1 MSILLLPNK
10 KGKSKTKRGD
20 KKMASFWN
28 GLKTGFYDLVTFG
41 GYSKEREREK
51 QEELN
56 NLQMQRED
64 TAYQRTV
71 EDMNK
76 AGLNPLT
83 MSGTNNAQPLTNPIK
98 SENNTFDKAM
108 QLGQTISTVAQGLAQ
123 AKNLN
128 SSTTGMKMQNEKT
141 KMDLDYL
148 KRKGLSPAEYEHQ
161 KQKELADLNKGFWG
175 RVGNDI
181 YDKLN
186 GKIDKLIDKGTEI
199 VNQGI
204 VSLAK
209 GEFKDA
215 VEDKAADFA
224 AEKTGVV
231 GRTVKNYG
239 ENRKSIYTSLAK
251 QKMDY
256 YQKEIDYW
264 SKTPTP
270 ENLKKVNE
278 MRKKYKEAEEEL
290 EKLYGK
296 HWRNYL

>member
-1 MSILLLPNK
+1 
-10 KGKSKTKRGD
+10 
-20 KKMASFWN
+20 MANFWN
-28 GLKTGFYDLVTFG
+28 GLKTGFYDLLTFG

-56 NLQMQRED
+56 NLQMERED
-64 TAYQRTV
+64 TTYQRTV

-108 QLGQTISTVAQGLAQ
+108 QLGQTISSVASGLAQ

-128 SSTTGMKMQNEKT
+128 ASTTGMGIQNAMAQKN
-141 KMDLDYL
+141 LDYL
-148 KRKGLSPAEYEHQ
+148 NKKGLSQTEYEHQ

-175 RVGNDI
+175 RIGNDI
-181 YDKLN
+181 YEKTSE
-186 GKIDKLIDKGTEI
+186 KINNLIDKGTNI
-199 VNQGI
+199 VEEGI
-204 VSLAK
+204 KNLGK
-209 GEFKDA
+209 GEFGDA
-215 VEDKAADFA
+215 VKNDVADFA
-224 AEKTGVV
+224 AEKTGKVGKVV
-231 GRTVKNYG
+231 KAYGNYKK
-239 ENRKSIYTSLAK
+239 EIWESLAY
-251 QKMDY
+251 QEMQY

-278 MRKKYKEAEEEL
+278 MRKEYKKAEERL

-296 HWRNYL
+296 HWREYL

>member
-1 MSILLLPNK
+1 
-10 KGKSKTKRGD
+10 
-20 KKMASFWN
+20 MASFWN
-28 GLKTGFYDLVTFG
+28 GLKTGFYDLITLG
-41 GYSKEREREK
+41 GYSKERERER

-56 NLQMQRED
+56 KIQMERED
-64 TAYQRTV
+64 NAYQRTV
-71 EDMNK
+71 EDMKK

-108 QLGQTISTVAQGLAQ
+108 QLGTTIASVATGLAQ

-128 SSTTGMKMQNEKT
+128 ASTAGMGITNAMAEL
-141 KMDLDYL
+141 DLKYL
-148 KRKGLSPAEYEHQ
+148 KDKGLSPLENAHQ
-161 KQKELADLNKGFWG
+161 NQKELAEINKGFWG

-181 YDKLN
+181 YNKLD
-186 GKIDKLIDKGTEI
+186 GKIDNLLEKGTNI

-204 VSLAK
+204 ESLAK
-209 GEFKDA
+209 GEFGDA
-215 VEDKAADFA
+215 VENKVADFA
-224 AEKTGVV
+224 AANTGKL
-231 GRTVKNYG
+231 GETVKKHG
-239 ENRKSIYTSLAK
+239 ENKKLIYENLAY
-251 QKMDY
+251 QQMQY

-278 MRKKYKEAEEEL
+278 MRKKYKEAERKL

-296 HWRNYL
+296 HWREYL

>member
-1 MSILLLPNK
+1 
-10 KGKSKTKRGD
+10 
-20 KKMASFWN
+20 MASFWN
-28 GLKTGFYDLVTFG
+28 GLKTGFFDLLTFG
-41 GYSKEREREK
+41 GYSREREREK

-56 NLQMQRED
+56 KLQIERED
-64 TAYQRTV
+64 NTYQRTV

-108 QLGQTISTVAQGLAQ
+108 QLGTTIASVATGIAQ

-128 SSTTGMKMQNEKT
+128 AGTAGMGIQNALAQK
-141 KMDLDYL
+141 DLDFL
-148 KRKGLSPAEYEHQ
+148 TGKGLSPTEYEHL
-161 KQKELADLNKGFWG
+161 KQKELAKYNKGFWG
-175 RVGNDI
+175 KLGNDT
-181 YDKLN
+181 YDKLSGTIN
-186 GKIDKLIDKGTEI
+186 ELLEKGTNI
-199 VNQGI
+199 VNEGI
-204 VSLAK
+204 ESLGK

-215 VEDKAADFA
+215 VADEVADFA
-224 AEKTGVV
+224 AEKTGKV
-231 GRTVKNYG
+231 GKTIKDYG
-239 ENRKSIYTSLAK
+239 ENRKQIWTSLAY
-251 QKMDY
+251 QKMQY

-264 SKTPTP
+264 SKTPNP

-278 MRKKYKEAEEEL
+278 MRKEYKKAEEEL

>member
-1 MSILLLPNK
+1 
-10 KGKSKTKRGD
+10 
-20 KKMASFWN
+20 MATFWN
-28 GLKTGFYDLVTFG
+28 GLKTGFYDLLTFG
-41 GYSKEREREK
+41 GYSKEKEREK

-56 NLQMQRED
+56 KLQMERED

-98 SENNTFDKAM
+98 SENNTFDKAI
-108 QLGQTISTVAQGLAQ
+108 QLGQTISAVATGLAQ

-128 SSTTGMKMQNEKT
+128 ASTTGMGIQNAMNQKNLNYLNSKGESPIQNEH
-141 KMDLDYL
+141 
-148 KRKGLSPAEYEHQ
+148 RR
-161 KQKELADLNKGFWG
+161 QKELAEYNKGFWG

-181 YDKLN
+181 YENVSGTIND
-186 GKIDKLIDKGTEI
+186 LIKKGANI
-199 VNQGI
+199 VNEGI
-204 VSLAK
+204 QSLGK

-215 VEDKAADFA
+215 VGDKSADFL
-224 AEKTGVV
+224 AENTGVV
-231 GRTVKNYG
+231 GKTVKKFG
-239 ENRKSIYTSLAK
+239 EKKKEIYENLAY
-251 QKMDY
+251 QKMQY

-270 ENLKKVNE
+270 ENLKKVNQ
-278 MRKKYKEAEEEL
+278 MREEYKKAEKEL

-296 HWRNYL
+296 HWRDYL